1 MTTLQITP
9 LSDALGAEVSGVD
22 WQRPIDDATIAAIK
36 AVFLDSHLL
45 CLRAEPLTP
54 SEFVQVAR
62 YFGEPQLQ
70 LIREYRAPGVPEVS
84 ILDSSYKTP
93 QAKPSD
99 LSLLR
104 LTGWHTDDSY
114 FAVPAKATMLQA
126 LATPEDSGETCFCNL
141 QAAYADL
148 SEELQARV
156 DGLRAVHSYDT
167 LRTPARAQNRSPVE
181 RQETPDVVHPLIRTH
196 DDTGKKAIYLNAN
209 RTDRIVDL
217 ERAESDAL
225 LDQLHAH
232 MTQSRYRYDHAWRV
246 GDILLW
252 DNRCLVHSVNM
263 DFPVGQSRRHQ
274 RILLKGSV
282 PV

>member
-1 MTTLQITP
+1 MTLRITP
-9 LSDALGAEVSGVD
+9 LSDALGAEVSGLD
-22 WQRPIDDATIAAIK
+22 WKRPIDDATRAAITG
-36 AVFLDSHLL
+36 AFLEAHLL
-45 CLRAEPLTP
+45 CLRTAPLTP
-54 SEFVQVAR
+54 AEFVRVAH

-70 LIREYRAPGVPEVS
+70 LLREYRDTHVPEVS
-84 ILDSSYKTP
+84 VLDSSYKTP
-93 QAKPSD
+93 ESKPAD
-99 LSLLR
+99 LSRLR

-126 LATPEDSGETCFCNL
+126 LAMPESGGETCFCNL

-148 SEELQARV
+148 SEELKARV

-167 LRTPARAQNRSPVE
+167 LRTPARAQQRSTLE
-181 RQETPDVVHPLIRTH
+181 KQETPDVVHPLIRTH
-196 DDTGKKAIYLNAN
+196 DETGHKAIYLNAN

-217 ERAESDAL
+217 ERQESDAL

-232 MTQSRYRYDHAWRV
+232 LTQARYRYDHAWRV
-246 GDILLW
+246 GDILVW

-263 DFPVGQSRRHQ
+263 DFAVGQSRRHQ